1 MKEVTFCFCALGAY
15 PLLAGNNIQI
25 IGGAELRQLLIA
37 KELIARGY
45 EASLISFDY
54 GQQSLEI
61 INGIKIYRTI
71 PTQVAFNNVH
81 TMLSAANSI
90 WSGLK
95 KADAE
100 IYYQSCGG
108 LLTGAIA
115 LFCRIHRKR
124 FIYQLASDM
133 DADKKYLNELGVI
146 TKTAYTLGLKSANRV
161 FTQSAYQKDLMR
173 KNFDLHTEII
183 KNPFAIPSETKLAK
197 PEPPIVL
204 WVGTIKPEW
213 KQPEL
218 FLSLAQALPEV
229 RFQMI
234 GGPSSNIQYYEQIKE
249 KASAIKNLQFMGF
262 IPYHDVNRYF
272 NKASIF
278 VNTSSIEG
286 FPNTFLQA
294 WAHYVPVVSLNVD
307 PDEVICKYSLGY
319 HSGTFE
325 RLIENVKT
333 LLCDNRKREIMGRN
347 GRKYLESEHDI
358 HKVVDN
364 YLKYFNEMP
373 RSSM

>member
-1 MKEVTFCFCALGAY
+1 M
-15 PLLAGNNIQI
+15 
-25 IGGAELRQLLIA
+25 IA
-37 KELIARGY
+37 KEFIARGY
-45 EASLISFDY
+45 EVSLISFDY
-54 GQQSLEI
+54 GQQPLEI
-61 INGIKIYRTI
+61 IKGIKIYRTI

-81 TMLSAANSI
+81 TMISAAYSI
-90 WSGLK
+90 WGALE
-95 KADAE
+95 KADAD

-115 LFCRIHRKR
+115 LFCMVHRKK

-133 DADKKYLNELGVI
+133 DADEKYLNELGVVS
-146 TKTAYTLGLKSANRV
+146 KTAYILGLRSANRV
-161 FTQSAYQKDLMR
+161 FTQSAYQKYLMR

-183 KNPFAIPSETKLAK
+183 KNPFPIPSETKLAK

-213 KQPEL
+213 KQPEV
-218 FLSLAQALPEV
+218 FLNLAQALPEV

-262 IPYHDVNRYF
+262 IPYHDINGYF
-272 NKASIF
+272 NNASIF
-278 VNTSSIEG
+278 VNTSSVEG

-333 LLCDNRKREIMGRN
+333 LLCDNRTRETMGRN
-347 GRKYLESEHDI
+347 GRKYLENEHEI
-358 HKVVDN
+358 RKVVDN
-364 YLKYFNEMP
+364 YLKYLMKCSDL
-373 RSSM
+373 RARCQKHV